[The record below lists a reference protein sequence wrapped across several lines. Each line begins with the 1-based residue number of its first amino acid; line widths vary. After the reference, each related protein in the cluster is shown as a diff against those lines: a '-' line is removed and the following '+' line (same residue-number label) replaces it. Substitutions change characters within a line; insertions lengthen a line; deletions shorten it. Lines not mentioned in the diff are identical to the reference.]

1 MLAIAFVLL
10 RQAAFTN
17 TITTTTDTTTTTTV
31 VTPTDDNNSK
41 QVTLPRSTIP
51 SDSNIVSQKRNSA
64 ELISSDPLTKD
75 VPSTVPNKPKP
86 QLGKLRPITNAENQ
100 EISCSI
106 SPNSTSSAVGNT
118 NIVNTCQNISV
129 ENFPLPQ
136 IPPASE
142 QFVMQSEMSPDV
154 PGNSQSNIK

>member
-31 VTPTDDNNSK
+31 VTPTDNNNNK
-41 QVTLPRSTIP
+41 QVTLPKSTTP

-64 ELISSDPLTKD
+64 EHILSDPLTKD

-86 QLGKLRPITNAENQ
+86 QPGKLRPITNAENQ

-118 NIVNTCQNISV
+118 DIVNTCQNNYV
-129 ENFPLPQ
+129 ENFPVPQ

-142 QFVMQSEMSPDV
+142 QFVMQSEMSTNV